1 MASNYWIKLYHEILD
16 DPKMGRLSD
25 RLWRRTIEMFLLAGE
40 MNEDGLLPSLGDMAW
55 RLRANE
61 EELGG
66 ELEYLCTLGILSDGG
81 EYRVV
86 NFAERQA
93 AMSSTERTRR
103 QREADSNPKYSR
115 GTWQARIW
123 KSVPAEMGVYAI
135 EYGATGKQYVGGS
148 KNMQNRVRQH
158 LSEIKSGIHGMSEDY
173 ETHGHHTLAARCLEV
188 VQDEASL
195 PAIEK
200 KWIESYSADDLYNSD
215 PGKRHRSWDR
225 GGTNRPID
233 TDTDIDTEIDI
244 EEETEAESVAALQKI
259 GFNKKD
265 IPKYSQK
272 GAMLVRAVVNKALK
286 TGKNAGWV
294 RLALD
299 DGYKIE
305 AEYWPEE
312 WKRKRYKEGKYADF
326 FED

>member
-93 AMSSTERTRR
+93 AMSDAERMR
-103 QREADSNPKYSR
+103 
-115 GTWQARIW
+115 
-123 KSVPAEMGVYAI
+123 
-135 EYGATGKQYVGGS
+135 
-148 KNMQNRVRQH
+148 
-158 LSEIKSGIHGMSEDY
+158 
-173 ETHGHHTLAARCLEV
+173 
-188 VQDEASL
+188 
-195 PAIEK
+195 
-200 KWIESYSADDLYNSD
+200 
-215 PGKRHRSWDR
+215 RHRDSKQKSQYYDGVTKR
-225 GGTNRPID
+225 NAD
-233 TDTDIDTEIDI
+233 TDTDIDTEVDI

-326 FED
+326 WEE

>member
-93 AMSSTERTRR
+93 AMSSSERSRRKR
-103 QREADSNPKYSR
+103 QRDWR
-115 GTWQARIW
+115 
-123 KSVPAEMGVYAI
+123 M
-135 EYGATGKQYVGGS
+135 
-148 KNMQNRVRQH
+148 
-158 LSEIKSGIHGMSEDY
+158 SG
-173 ETHGHHTLAARCLEV
+173 
-188 VQDEASL
+188 DE
-195 PAIEK
+195 
-200 KWIESYSADDLYNSD
+200 SA
-215 PGKRHRSWDR
+215 
-225 GGTNRPID
+225 TNRSED
-233 TDTDIDTEIDI
+233 TDTDIDTEVDI

-259 GFNKKD
+259 NFNKSE
-265 IPKYSQK
+265 IPKYVAAHPPMQVQALVKKALALNK
-272 GAMLVRAVVNKALK
+272 GAP
-286 TGKNAGWV
+286 WV
-294 RLALD
+294 RRGLD
-299 DGYKIE
+299 EGWEVEDAYYPSSYLE
-305 AEYWPEE
+305 Q
-312 WKRKRYKEGKYADF
+312 KRIQKFREM
-326 FED
+326 EL